1 MDDPRLITLLTLIKI
16 KNYTKTAQELYITQ
30 PAVTNHIKSLEHE
43 FNVELFKDKRSFD
56 LTEQGR
62 ILVEY
67 ARRIRNQNRELTE
80 AITNSLSLHKILNIG
95 VTDGCQTILGQKG
108 LLSLFFSVYQSE
120 ATISVMEYKKLIED
134 LKAGKLDFALIDK
147 SFDDELFDGI
157 VLANYPIVP
166 VCSREGKF
174 KEIRRITRA
183 MLKSNPIIL
192 GKTTEGMTELA
203 LNSLKNANINLSH
216 SSVYYANSFY
226 LMEQLIINTDGIGFL
241 YEALL
246 PLLPHVKKMDLSN
259 FEGHQNIY
267 LLYSQN
273 TFDKATLRELLRGI
287 KLWHKN

>member
-16 KNYTKTAQELYITQ
+16 KNYTRTAQELYITQ

-56 LTEQGR
+56 LTEQGK

-67 ARRIRNQNRELTE
+67 ARRMRNQNRELTE
-80 AITNSLSLHKILNIG
+80 AISSSLSLHKRLNIG
-95 VTDGCQTILGQKG
+95 VTEGSQIVLGQTG
-108 LLSLFFSVYQSE
+108 LLQLFLSVYQSE
-120 ATISVMEYKKLIED
+120 ASFIVMDYQRLSEE
-134 LKAGKLDFALIDK
+134 LKAGKLDFALTDR
-147 SFDDELFDGI
+147 SFDDEVFDGI
-157 VLANYPIVP
+157 PLANYPIVP
-166 VCSREGKF
+166 VCYKEGKF

-216 SSVYYANSFY
+216 SQIYYANSFY
-226 LMEQLIINTDGIGFL
+226 LLEQLIVGTDGIGFI
-241 YEALL
+241 YEELLELL
-246 PLLPHVKKMDLSN
+246 PQIKRMELSN

-273 TFDKATLRELLRGI
+273 SFDKAKIREIRRGI